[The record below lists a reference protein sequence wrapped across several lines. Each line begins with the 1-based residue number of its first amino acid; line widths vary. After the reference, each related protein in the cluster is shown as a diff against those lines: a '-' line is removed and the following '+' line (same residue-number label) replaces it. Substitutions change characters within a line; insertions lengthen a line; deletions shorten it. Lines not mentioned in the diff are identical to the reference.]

1 MSLHDDLLDECD
13 RHQFLPSDLLQQLVT
28 KERIESHLVS
38 HDIFLA
44 AAILEKILDKGR
56 KLFALLVL
64 LSRETIVDVVFKCFH
79 DDMLPFATIEDVPK
93 EVGDERRRRQFLH
106 FQRSFFPKLTC
117 EDPPQEYSRSPTL
130 PIAQHIQEQGH
141 GSFGVIHKV
150 KIVRGYIDGFHLV
163 RSKLSLP
170 DGKKLIKL
178 KKSMKNRHGWHGRK
192 YKRRRNKSG
201 TTY

>member
-13 RHQFLPSDLLQQLVT
+13 RRQFLPSELLEQLMT
-28 KERIESHLVS
+28 KERIKSHLES
-38 HDIFLA
+38 HDIFLD
-44 AAILEKILDKGR
+44 AAILERILDKGR
-56 KLFALLVL
+56 RLFALLVL
-64 LSRETIVDVVFKCFH
+64 LSREAMVNVFFKCFH
-79 DDMLPFATIEDVPK
+79 DDMLPFATIENVPK

-117 EDPPQEYSRSPTL
+117 EDPPQEYSRPPEL
-130 PIAQHIQEQGH
+130 PIAQYSQEQGH

-150 KIVRGYIDGFHLV
+150 KIVRGYLDGFDLV

-170 DGKKLIKL
+170 DRKKLIKL
-178 KKSMKNRHGWHGRK
+178 KKSMKNCHGWHGRK
-192 YKRRRNKSG
+192 YKRRGTKSG